1 MPLPLKSSVLFV
13 IVKSV
18 YGPPG
23 PIRFAGATPRL
34 LEFVQIGEMEVG
46 FDAGKGT
53 TVEANFQETP
63 LSMLNPPAM
72 LTLNTVLPLTFLPS
86 ESPTESALAA
96 LAPNEK
102 RQTTTRNE
110 KREKLVSERAL
121 GTGFLLEILRAGA
134 QNSRGLKGR
143 TSKASEPAQ

>member
-1 MPLPLKSSVLFV
+1 
-13 IVKSV
+13 
-18 YGPPG
+18 
-23 PIRFAGATPRL
+23 
-34 LEFVQIGEMEVG
+34 LEFVQIGEMDFG

-53 TVEANFQETP
+53 TVEPNSQKTP
-63 LSMLNPPAM
+63 LSMLKLSRM

-96 LAPNEK
+96 PAPNEK